1 MSDPFQNLVS
11 YTQASQEKYGASASA
26 LFIIQDG
33 HAIREW
39 YSGQHHFK
47 SGALPV
53 TRDSMFNLYS
63 IRKSYVGMA
72 TAIAVTEGN
81 ISIDT
86 VVSDIVKDMPTS
98 DLKGV
103 TIRDL
108 ATKTNAKYFGP
119 QRIERE
125 EVAGKLIK
133 AITGKTISQLI
144 TERVFKPLELN
155 HSEWVSVPY
164 SNLVCDFQAADGYAS
179 IRIESDE
186 GHDRNLYA
194 SAKDLAMW
202 GYLHLLQGAVHD
214 QQLLSNEVFRLINQ
228 LRAETQDQHRIF
240 GWYFQEKWFYASGAA
255 GCHCVVIP
263 EFNAV
268 GVRMLNKYT
277 ENYSEDQTM
286 FNETFYECLGLYFHE
301 KD

>member
-11 YTQASQEKYGASASA
+11 YTQTSQEKYGASASA
-26 LFIIQDG
+26 LFIIHDG
-33 HAIREW
+33 HVATEW

-53 TRDSMFNLYS
+53 TGDSMFNLYS

-72 TAIAVTEGN
+72 TAIAVTEGS

-86 VVSDIVKDMPTS
+86 VVSDIVKDMLTS

-133 AITGKTISQLI
+133 AIKGKTISQLI

-164 SNLVCDFQAADGYAS
+164 SNLVCDFQAADGHAS

-202 GYLHLLQGAVHD
+202 GYLHLLQGAVHN

-286 FNETFYECLGLYFHE
+286 FNETFYECLRL
-301 KD
+301 

>member
-1 MSDPFQNLVS
+1 MGNPFEKLIS

-33 HAIREW
+33 QVVTEW

-47 SGALPV
+47 RGALPV

-63 IRKSYVGMA
+63 IRKSYVGMS

-86 VVSDIVKDMPTS
+86 VVSDIVKDMAIS

-133 AITGKTISQLI
+133 AITGKTIAQLI
-144 TERVFKPLELN
+144 TDRVFKPLELK
-155 HSEWVSVPY
+155 HSEWVTVPQAL
-164 SNLVCDFQAADGYAS
+164 LVCDFQAADGYAS

-186 GHDRNLYA
+186 GCDRNLYA

-202 GYLHLLQGAVHD
+202 GYLHLHQGNVHNR
-214 QQLLSNEVFRLINQ
+214 QLLSSEVFRLINQ

-263 EFNAV
+263 EFSAV

-277 ENYSEDQTM
+277 ENYSEDQIM
-286 FNETFYECLGLYFHE
+286 FNETLYECLRL
-301 KD
+301 

>member
-1 MSDPFQNLVS
+1 
-11 YTQASQEKYGASASA
+11 
-26 LFIIQDG
+26 G
-33 HAIREW
+33 HVATEW

-53 TRDSMFNLYS
+53 TGDSMFNLYS

-72 TAIAVTEGN
+72 TAIAVTEGS

-133 AITGKTISQLI
+133 AITGMTISQLI
-144 TERVFKPLELN
+144 TERVFKPLKLN
-155 HSEWVSVPY
+155 HSEWVS
-164 SNLVCDFQAADGYAS
+164 
-179 IRIESDE
+179 
-186 GHDRNLYA
+186 
-194 SAKDLAMW
+194 
-202 GYLHLLQGAVHD
+202 
-214 QQLLSNEVFRLINQ
+214 
-228 LRAETQDQHRIF
+228 
-240 GWYFQEKWFYASGAA
+240 
-255 GCHCVVIP
+255 
-263 EFNAV
+263 
-268 GVRMLNKYT
+268 
-277 ENYSEDQTM
+277 
-286 FNETFYECLGLYFHE
+286 
-301 KD
+301 